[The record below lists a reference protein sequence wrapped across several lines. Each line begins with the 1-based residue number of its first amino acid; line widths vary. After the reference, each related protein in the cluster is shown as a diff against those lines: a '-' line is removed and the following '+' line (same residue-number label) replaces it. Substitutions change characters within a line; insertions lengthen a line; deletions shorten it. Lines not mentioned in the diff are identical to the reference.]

1 MKYDALIVGSG
12 FGGSVCARNLTRDG
26 LRVLIVERGPWRDT
40 LPVRSLGI
48 ADRAPLPYG
57 LKLLTH
63 GLRNLH
69 AAAGSLML
77 NRDGMYESFRFR
89 GLDVVCTSSVG
100 GGSHAYAGLLA
111 KPQNPRY
118 WHGRHPQLEPHDVER
133 HYDTVLA
140 DLGAVPLTEDLS
152 ENNVWRQLA
161 GLDVFRP
168 SLEQP
173 YVGLLFGADRATAQR
188 EACRLDG
195 DSFLGSQ
202 SGAKATVDWV
212 YLAPALRSG
221 ARLRERCEVR
231 RLRREDGGFAVDIH
245 DLRTQTD
252 ECLRADRV
260 ILAAGALNSLK
271 LLFGSAADGGLSA
284 MPALGSHF
292 GGNTDSVGLWR
303 RRGGR
308 LSSFEAPPCLG
319 RFDYDGRNTPYL
331 VLGAFPGVDSLPL
344 PRQLRNRLRESLAVI
359 AMAADSGTASVRY
372 ANGRL
377 RLDYAAAAEPA
388 FAEVQQVF
396 AALARASGTKISTRT
411 RPATVHPWGG
421 ASLGADE
428 TCGVVDAHGEVYGNP
443 GLYVADGS
451 ALPAAPGGP
460 PSLAIAA
467 WAHSVSNRLP

>member
-152 ENNVWRQLA
+152 EHNVWRQLA
-161 GLDVFRP
+161 GLDMFRP

-271 LLFGSAADGGLSA
+271 LLFGIADK
-284 MPALGSHF
+284 
-292 GGNTDSVGLWR
+292 
-303 RRGGR
+303 
-308 LSSFEAPPCLG
+308 PPCLG